1 MVLPSPNACSKESSC
16 IFAEL
21 RFAPFNEEPSNMLV
35 LYTFKISSSFFS
47 SPSLFV
53 RSLKVILCL
62 LDNKFAQRKSAFSK
76 FACFKT
82 VLFKSPLCNLA
93 FCKSAPSKCAPPQI
107 NQSSGLDCNLP
118 FRSPPDN
125 GQGNLYILSWLL
137 CISCFIIRIA
147 PCFFADI
154 EHRISMI

>member
-47 SPSLFV
+47 FPSLFV

-93 FCKSAPSKCAPPQI
+93 FCKSAPSKCAPRKSI
-107 NQSSGLDCNLP
+107 NPAGSIAIC
-118 FRSPPDN
+118 
-125 GQGNLYILSWLL
+125 LSDLRPTTVRAI
-137 CISCFIIRIA
+137 CISSRGFSAYRV
-147 PCFFADI
+147 
-154 EHRISMI
+154 S